1 VRVDFGGV
9 LRVVQT
15 APMARHIMTLT
26 CDDRPGIVA
35 AVSNALLK
43 VGANIVENQQF
54 SDEDTN
60 LFFMRT
66 LFDAESD
73 DVATVLTAI
82 DSSEAIEHQHLAVRP
97 AEERCRTMILVSKF
111 DHCLLDLLYRWK
123 SGDLPIDIV
132 GVVSNHED
140 CRALVEYYGLPFTLI
155 PVTAETKHDAETELM
170 KIVEA
175 EDVQLVVLARYMQIL
190 SDWLCEQLA
199 GRAINIHHSF
209 LPGFKGAKPYH
220 QAHDR
225 GVKLVG
231 ASAHYVTADLDE
243 GPIIEQDVVRVTHAE
258 TPARLVAIGRD
269 VERRV
274 LSNAVRA
281 HAESRIFLSGR
292 RTIVF

>member
-1 VRVDFGGV
+1 
-9 LRVVQT
+9 
-15 APMARHIMTLT
+15 MARHIMTLRS
-26 CDDRPGIVA
+26 DDRPGIVA
-35 AVSNALLK
+35 AVSSALLE
-43 VGANIVENQQF
+43 VSANIVENQQY
-54 SDEDTN
+54 SDEGTD

-66 LFDAESD
+66 VFDAEQA
-73 DVATVLTAI
+73 DVERVVA
-82 DSSEAIEHQHLAVRP
+82 AIESSPALRNHDLQVRP
-97 AEERCRTMILVSKF
+97 EAERCRTLVLVSRF
-111 DHCLLDLLYRWK
+111 DHCLLDLLHRWR

-132 GVVSNHED
+132 GVVGNHDD
-140 CRALVEYYGLPFTLI
+140 CRALVEYFGLPFSVI
-155 PVTAETKHDAETELM
+155 PVTPETKADAEAQLLAM
-170 KIVEA
+170 VE
-175 EDVQLVVLARYMQIL
+175 EKDVELVVLARYMQIL
-190 SDWLCEQLA
+190 SDGLCRALE

-258 TPARLVAIGRD
+258 SPSRLVALGRD

-274 LSNAVRA
+274 LSRAVRD
-281 HAESRIFLSGR
+281 HADRRVFLAGR

>member
-1 VRVDFGGV
+1 
-9 LRVVQT
+9 
-15 APMARHIMTLT
+15 MTLT

-35 AVSNALLK
+35 AVSAALLD
-43 VGANIVENQQF
+43 VNANILENQQY

-66 LFDAESD
+66 VFDAD
-73 DVATVLTAI
+73 AADVQPVLDAI
-82 DSSEAIEHQHLAVRP
+82 DASPAVKHQHLAVRP
-97 AEERCRTMILVSKF
+97 AEERCRTLILVSKF
-111 DHCLLDLLYRWK
+111 DHCLLDLLYRWR

-140 CRALVEYYGLPFTLI
+140 TRGLVEYYGLPFLHI
-155 PVTAETKHDAETELM
+155 PVTEDTRADAEGQLL
-170 KIVEA
+170 KIVDA
-175 EDVQLVVLARYMQIL
+175 EDVGLVVLARYMQIL
-190 SDWLCEQLA
+190 SDSLCEALA

-225 GVKLVG
+225 GVKLIG

-258 TPARLVAIGRD
+258 TPGRLVAIGRD

-274 LSNAVRA
+274 LSRAVRD
-281 HAESRIFLSGR
+281 HAENRVFLSGR

>member
-1 VRVDFGGV
+1 
-9 LRVVQT
+9 
-15 APMARHIMTLT
+15 MTLT

-35 AVSNALLK
+35 AVSTALLG
-43 VGANIVENQQF
+43 VNANILENQQF

-66 LFDAESD
+66 VFDAEPT
-73 DVATVLTAI
+73 DVKTVLDQVDA
-82 DSSEAIEHQHLAVRP
+82 SPAVKHEHLAVRP
-97 AEERCRTMILVSKF
+97 AEERCRTLILVSKF

-140 CRALVEYYGLPFTLI
+140 CRGLVEYYGLPFTVI
-155 PVTAETKHDAETELM
+155 PVTKDTKADAEAELLR
-170 KIVEA
+170 IVEA
-175 EDVQLVVLARYMQIL
+175 EQVGLVVLARYMQIL
-190 SDWLCEQLA
+190 SDSLCRALA

-225 GVKLVG
+225 GVKLIG

-258 TPARLVAIGRD
+258 TPERLVALGRD

-274 LSNAVRA
+274 LSRAVRD
-281 HAESRIFLSGR
+281 HAESRVFLSGR

>member
-1 VRVDFGGV
+1 
-9 LRVVQT
+9 
-15 APMARHIMTLT
+15 MARHIMTLT

-35 AVSNALLK
+35 AVSDALLK
-43 VGANIVENQQF
+43 VDANIVENQQF

-66 LFDAESD
+66 VFDAESD

-97 AEERCRTMILVSKF
+97 EDERCRTLILVSKF

-155 PVTAETKHDAETELM
+155 PVTADTKRDAETELM
-170 KIVEA
+170 KMVDA

-258 TPARLVAIGRD
+258 TPSRLVAIGRD

>member
-1 VRVDFGGV
+1 
-9 LRVVQT
+9 
-15 APMARHIMTLT
+15 MARHIMTLT
-26 CDDRPGIVA
+26 CEDRPGIVA
-35 AVSNALLK
+35 AVSSALLA
-43 VGANIVENQQF
+43 VSANIVENQQY
-54 SDEDTN
+54 SDLDTN

-66 LFDAESD
+66 VFDADEG
-73 DVATVLTAI
+73 DVETVLDAI
-82 DSSEAIEHQHLAVRP
+82 RESPAITHQHLAVRP
-97 AEERCRTMILVSKF
+97 AEERCRTIILVSRF

-132 GVVSNHED
+132 GVVSNHDD
-140 CRALVEYYGLPFTLI
+140 CRALVEYYGLPFTVI
-155 PVTAETKHDAETELM
+155 PVTKETKR
-170 KIVEA
+170 EA
-175 EDVQLVVLARYMQIL
+175 EEELVRMVDAHDVGLVVLARYMQIL
-190 SDWLCEQLA
+190 SDWLCDQLE

-225 GVKLVG
+225 GVKLIG

-258 TPARLVAIGRD
+258 SPERLVAIGRD

-274 LSNAVRA
+274 LSRAVRD
-281 HAESRIFLSGR
+281 HAESRVFLSGH

>member
-1 VRVDFGGV
+1 
-9 LRVVQT
+9 
-15 APMARHIMTLT
+15 MARHIMTLT

-35 AVSNALLK
+35 AVSAALLD
-43 VGANIVENQQF
+43 VNANILENQQY

-66 LFDAESD
+66 VFDAD
-73 DVATVLTAI
+73 AADVQPVLDAI
-82 DSSEAIEHQHLAVRP
+82 DASPAVMHQHLAVRP
-97 AEERCRTMILVSKF
+97 AEERCRTLILVSKF
-111 DHCLLDLLYRWK
+111 DHCLLDLLYRWR

-140 CRALVEYYGLPFTLI
+140 TRGLVEYYGLPFLHI
-155 PVTAETKHDAETELM
+155 PVTEDTRADAEGQLL
-170 KIVEA
+170 KIVDA
-175 EDVQLVVLARYMQIL
+175 EDVGLVVLARYMQIL
-190 SDWLCEQLA
+190 SDSLCEALA

-225 GVKLVG
+225 GVKLIG

-258 TPARLVAIGRD
+258 TPGRLVAIGRD

-274 LSNAVRA
+274 LSRAVRD
-281 HAESRIFLSGR
+281 HAESRVFLSGR

>member
-1 VRVDFGGV
+1 
-9 LRVVQT
+9 
-15 APMARHIMTLT
+15 MARHILTLT

-35 AVSNALLK
+35 AVSAALLR
-43 VGANIVENQQF
+43 VSANIVENQQF
-54 SDEDTN
+54 SDEDTA

-66 LFDAESD
+66 VFDSEDADVDAVRDLIGESD
-73 DVATVLTAI
+73 AI
-82 DSSEAIEHQHLAVRP
+82 RHARLAIRP
-97 AEERCRTMILVSKF
+97 AGRRYSTLILVSRF

-132 GVVSNHED
+132 GVASNHED
-140 CRALVEYYGLPFTLI
+140 CRELVEFYGLPFTVI
-155 PVTAETKHDAETELM
+155 PVTKETKAQAERELLALVEQTGTE
-170 KIVEA
+170 
-175 EDVQLVVLARYMQIL
+175 LVVLARYMQIL

-209 LPGFKGAKPYH
+209 LPGFKGARPYH

-225 GVKLVG
+225 GVKLIG

-258 TPARLVAIGRD
+258 TPARLVAMGRD

-274 LSNAVRA
+274 LSRAVRD
-281 HAESRIFLSGR
+281 HAESRVFVSGR

>member
-1 VRVDFGGV
+1 
-9 LRVVQT
+9 
-15 APMARHIMTLT
+15 MARHILTLT

-35 AVSNALLK
+35 AVSSALLQ
-43 VGANIVENQQF
+43 VSANIVENQQF
-54 SDEDTN
+54 SDEDTA

-66 LFDAESD
+66 VFDSEGP
-73 DVATVLTAI
+73 DVATVRRTI
-82 DSSEAIEHQHLAVRP
+82 EQSEAITNARLAIRP
-97 AEERCRTMILVSKF
+97 FEQRCRTLILVSKF
-111 DHCLLDLLYRWK
+111 DHCLLDLLHRWQ
-123 SGDLPIDIV
+123 SGDLPIDLV

-140 CRALVEYYGLPFTLI
+140 CRALVEFYGLPFTVI
-155 PVTAETKHDAETELM
+155 PVSRETKPQAERALM
-170 KIVEA
+170 SIVE
-175 EDVQLVVLARYMQIL
+175 ETGTELVVLARYMQIL
-190 SDWLCEQLA
+190 SDWLCDQLA

-209 LPGFKGAKPYH
+209 LPGFKGARPYH

-225 GVKLVG
+225 GVKLIG

-274 LSNAVRA
+274 LSRAVRD
-281 HAESRIFLSGR
+281 HAESRVFLSGL

>member
-1 VRVDFGGV
+1 
-9 LRVVQT
+9 
-15 APMARHIMTLT
+15 MTLT

-35 AVSNALLK
+35 AVSAALLD
-43 VGANIVENQQF
+43 VNANILENQQY

-66 LFDAESD
+66 VFDAD
-73 DVATVLTAI
+73 AADVGSVLDAI
-82 DSSEAIEHQHLAVRP
+82 DASPAVKHQHLAVRP
-97 AEERCRTMILVSKF
+97 AEERCRTLILVSKF

-140 CRALVEYYGLPFTLI
+140 TRGLVEYYGLPFLHI
-155 PVTAETKHDAETELM
+155 PVTEDTKADAEAQLL
-170 KIVEA
+170 KIVEV
-175 EDVQLVVLARYMQIL
+175 EGVGLVVLARYMQIL
-190 SDWLCEQLA
+190 SDSLCKALA

-225 GVKLVG
+225 GVKLIG

-258 TPARLVAIGRD
+258 TPQRRDRPRRRAARAVPCSARP
-269 VERRV
+269 RREPGLPLGSPHDRL
-274 LSNAVRA
+274 LSV
-281 HAESRIFLSGR
+281 
-292 RTIVF
+292 

>member
-1 VRVDFGGV
+1 
-9 LRVVQT
+9 
-15 APMARHIMTLT
+15 MARHIMTLT

-35 AVSNALLK
+35 AVSTALLS
-43 VGANIVENQQF
+43 VSANIVENQQY
-54 SDEDTN
+54 SDEATD

-66 LFDAESD
+66 VFDAEGHE
-73 DVATVLTAI
+73 VERVLDAI
-82 DSSEAIEHQHLAVRP
+82 RESPAIAHHHLAARP
-97 AEERCRTMILVSKF
+97 EDEHCRTVILVSKF

-132 GVVSNHED
+132 AVVSNHED
-140 CRALVEYYGLPFTLI
+140 CRGLVEYYGLPFVVI
-155 PVTAETKHDAETELM
+155 PVTKETKA
-170 KIVEA
+170 EA
-175 EDVQLVVLARYMQIL
+175 EAQLLQLVDDEGVGLVVLARYMQIL
-190 SDWLCEQLA
+190 SDGLCRALE

-220 QAHDR
+220 R
-225 GVKLVG
+225 GVKLIG

-258 TPARLVAIGRD
+258 SPERLVAIGRD

-274 LSNAVRA
+274 LSRAVRD
-281 HAESRIFLSGR
+281 HAESRVFLSGH

>member
-1 VRVDFGGV
+1 
-9 LRVVQT
+9 
-15 APMARHIMTLT
+15 MARHIMTLT

-35 AVSNALLK
+35 AVSGALLQ
-43 VGANIVENQQF
+43 VQANIVENQQY
-54 SDEDTN
+54 SDEDTD

-66 LFDAESD
+66 VFDAESD
-73 DVATVLTAI
+73 DVERVL
-82 DSSEAIEHQHLAVRP
+82 EAIRESPAVAHQHLAVRP
-97 AEERCRTMILVSKF
+97 EDEHCRTIILVSKF

-140 CRALVEYYGLPFTLI
+140 CRALVEYYGLPFTVI
-155 PVTAETKHDAETELM
+155 PVTPATKADAEAELLRL
-170 KIVEA
+170 VDA
-175 EDVQLVVLARYMQIL
+175 NDVGLVVLARYMQIL
-190 SDWLCEQLA
+190 SDSLCRALE

-225 GVKLVG
+225 GVKLIG

-258 TPARLVAIGRD
+258 TPGRLVALGRD

-274 LSNAVRA
+274 LSRAVRD
-281 HAESRIFLSGR
+281 HAESRVFLSGR

>member
-1 VRVDFGGV
+1 
-9 LRVVQT
+9 
-15 APMARHIMTLT
+15 MARHIMTLT

-35 AVSNALLK
+35 TVSHALLQ
-43 VGANIVENQQF
+43 VGANILENQQF
-54 SDEDTN
+54 SDEDTD
-60 LFFMRT
+60 LFFMRSV
-66 LFDAESD
+66 FDADSA

-82 DSSEAIEHQHLAVRP
+82 DSSEAIKHQHLQVRP
-97 AEERCRTMILVSKF
+97 AEEYCRTLILVSRF

-140 CRALVEYYGLPFTLI
+140 CRALVEYFGVPFTLI
-155 PVTAETKHDAETELM
+155 PVTPGSKHDAETAL
-170 KIVEA
+170 IRLVEA
-175 EDVQLVVLARYMQIL
+175 QDVKLVVLARYMQIL
-190 SDWLCEQLA
+190 SDRLCEQLA

-225 GVKLVG
+225 GVKLIG

-243 GPIIEQDVVRVTHAE
+243 GPIIEQDVVRVTHAD

-274 LSNAVRA
+274 LSEAVRA
-281 HAESRIFLSGR
+281 HADSRVFLSGR
-292 RTIVF
+292 RTIVL

>member
-1 VRVDFGGV
+1 
-9 LRVVQT
+9 
-15 APMARHIMTLT
+15 MARHIMTLT

-35 AVSNALLK
+35 AVSGALLQ
-43 VGANIVENQQF
+43 VEANIVENQQY

-66 LFDAESD
+66 VFDAEAA
-73 DVATVLTAI
+73 DVEQVLDAI
-82 DSSEAIEHQHLAVRP
+82 RKSPAVAHQHLAVRP
-97 AEERCRTMILVSKF
+97 EDEHCRTIILVSKF

-140 CRALVEYYGLPFTLI
+140 CRALVEYYGLPFTVI
-155 PVTAETKHDAETELM
+155 PVTPDTKA
-170 KIVEA
+170 EA
-175 EDVQLVVLARYMQIL
+175 EAELLRMVDADDVGLVVLARYMQIL
-190 SDWLCEQLA
+190 SDSLCRALE

-225 GVKLVG
+225 GVKLIG

-258 TPARLVAIGRD
+258 TPTRLVALGRD

-274 LSNAVRA
+274 LSRAVRD
-281 HAESRIFLSGR
+281 HAESRVFLSGR

>member
-1 VRVDFGGV
+1 
-9 LRVVQT
+9 
-15 APMARHIMTLT
+15 MARHIMTLT

-35 AVSNALLK
+35 AVSAALLD
-43 VGANIVENQQF
+43 VNANILENQQY

-66 LFDAESD
+66 VFDAD
-73 DVATVLTAI
+73 AADVQPVLDAI
-82 DSSEAIEHQHLAVRP
+82 DASPAVKHQHLAVRP
-97 AEERCRTMILVSKF
+97 AEERCRTLILVSKF
-111 DHCLLDLLYRWK
+111 DHCLLDLLYRWR

-140 CRALVEYYGLPFTLI
+140 TRGLVEYYGLPFLHI
-155 PVTAETKHDAETELM
+155 PVTEDTRADAEGQLL
-170 KIVEA
+170 KIVDA
-175 EDVQLVVLARYMQIL
+175 EDVGLVVLARYMQIL
-190 SDWLCEQLA
+190 SDSLCEALA

-225 GVKLVG
+225 GVKLIG

-258 TPARLVAIGRD
+258 TPGRLVAIGRD

-274 LSNAVRA
+274 LSRAVRD
-281 HAESRIFLSGR
+281 HAENRVFLSGR

>member
-1 VRVDFGGV
+1 
-9 LRVVQT
+9 
-15 APMARHIMTLT
+15 MARHIMTLT

-35 AVSNALLK
+35 AVSAALLE
-43 VGANIVENQQF
+43 VEANIVENQQF
-54 SDEDTN
+54 SDEATD

-66 LFDAESD
+66 VFDADAAAVER
-73 DVATVLTAI
+73 VLEAVRRSPAI
-82 DSSEAIEHQHLAVRP
+82 DHHHLEAR
-97 AEERCRTMILVSKF
+97 AEEEHCRTLILVSRF

-140 CRALVEYYGLPFTLI
+140 CRPLVEYYGVPFTVI
-155 PVTAETKHDAETELM
+155 PVTADTKDLA
-170 KIVEA
+170 EA
-175 EDVQLVVLARYMQIL
+175 ELLRVIQADDVGLVVLARYMQIL
-190 SDWLCEQLA
+190 GEDLCRALE

-209 LPGFKGAKPYH
+209 LPGFKGARPYH

-225 GVKLVG
+225 GVKLIG

-258 TPARLVAIGRD
+258 SPERLVALGRD

-274 LSNAVRA
+274 LSRAVRD
-281 HAESRIFLSGR
+281 HAESRVFLSGR

>member
-1 VRVDFGGV
+1 
-9 LRVVQT
+9 
-15 APMARHIMTLT
+15 MARHIMTLT
-26 CDDRPGIVA
+26 CEDRPGIVA
-35 AVSNALLK
+35 TVSGALLA
-43 VGANIVENQQF
+43 VEANIVENQQF
-54 SDEDTN
+54 SDEHTG

-66 LFDAESD
+66 VFDA
-73 DVATVLTAI
+73 DVADIDRLRETIAEAPAI
-82 DSSEAIEHQHLAVRP
+82 IEQHLAIRP
-97 AEERCRTMILVSKF
+97 ADERCRTLILVSKF

-140 CRALVEYYGLPFTLI
+140 CRSLVEYYGLPFTVI
-155 PVTAETKHDAETELM
+155 PVTPGTKAEAEAELLRVVDAER
-170 KIVEA
+170 VG
-175 EDVQLVVLARYMQIL
+175 LVVLARYMQIL
-190 SDWLCEQLA
+190 SDDLCRALE

-225 GVKLVG
+225 GVKLIG

-243 GPIIEQDVVRVTHAE
+243 GPIIEQDVVRVTHAD
-258 TPARLVAIGRD
+258 TPERLVAIGRD

-274 LSNAVRA
+274 LSRAVRD
-281 HAESRIFLSGR
+281 HAESRVFLSGH

>member
-1 VRVDFGGV
+1 
-9 LRVVQT
+9 
-15 APMARHIMTLT
+15 MARHMMTLT
-26 CDDRPGIVA
+26 CEDRPGIVA
-35 AVSNALLK
+35 TVSGALLA
-43 VGANIVENQQF
+43 VEANIVENQQF
-54 SDEDTN
+54 SDEHTG

-66 LFDAESD
+66 VFDA
-73 DVATVLTAI
+73 DVADIDRLRETIAEAPAI
-82 DSSEAIEHQHLAVRP
+82 IEQHLAIRP
-97 AEERCRTMILVSKF
+97 ADERCRTLILVSKF

-140 CRALVEYYGLPFTLI
+140 CRSLVEYYGLPFTVI
-155 PVTAETKHDAETELM
+155 PVTPGTKAEAEAELLRVVDAER
-170 KIVEA
+170 VG
-175 EDVQLVVLARYMQIL
+175 LVVLARYMQIL
-190 SDWLCEQLA
+190 SDDLCRALE

-225 GVKLVG
+225 GVKLIG

-243 GPIIEQDVVRVTHAE
+243 GPIIEQDVVRVTHAD
-258 TPARLVAIGRD
+258 TPERLVAIGRD

-274 LSNAVRA
+274 LSRAVRD
-281 HAESRIFLSGR
+281 HAESRVFLSGH

>member
-1 VRVDFGGV
+1 
-9 LRVVQT
+9 
-15 APMARHIMTLT
+15 MARHIMTLT

-35 AVSNALLK
+35 AVSAALLG
-43 VGANIVENQQF
+43 VSANIVENQQY
-54 SDEDTN
+54 SDEDTG

-66 LFDAESD
+66 VFDADEGG
-73 DVATVLTAI
+73 VTLVL
-82 DSSEAIEHQHLAVRP
+82 EALEASPVIEHQHLAVRP
-97 AEERCRTMILVSKF
+97 ADELCRTLILVSKF
-111 DHCLLDLLYRWK
+111 DHCLLDLLHRWK

-140 CRALVEYYGLPFTLI
+140 TRSLVEYYGVPFTLI
-155 PVTAETKHDAETELM
+155 PVTKENKLDAEAEIMRTAADTRTE
-170 KIVEA
+170 
-175 EDVQLVVLARYMQIL
+175 LVVLARYMQIL
-190 SDWLCEQLA
+190 SEDMCRQLQ

-225 GVKLVG
+225 GVKLIG

-243 GPIIEQDVVRVTHAE
+243 GPIIEQDVVRVTHAD
-258 TPARLVAIGRD
+258 TPHRLVAIGQD

-274 LSNAVRA
+274 LTSAVRG
-281 HAESRIFLSGR
+281 HALSKVFLSGR

>member
-1 VRVDFGGV
+1 
-9 LRVVQT
+9 
-15 APMARHIMTLT
+15 MARHIMTLT

-35 AVSNALLK
+35 AVSAALLA
-43 VGANIVENQQF
+43 VSANIVENQQY
-54 SDEDTN
+54 SDEATN

-66 LFDAESD
+66 VFDAEAD
-73 DVATVLTAI
+73 DVARVLDTVRTSPAI
-82 DSSEAIEHQHLAVRP
+82 AHQHLEVR
-97 AEERCRTMILVSKF
+97 AEAERCRTVILVSRF
-111 DHCLLDLLYRWK
+111 DHCLLDLLHRWK

-132 GVVSNHED
+132 AVVSNHED
-140 CRALVEYYGLPFTLI
+140 CRGLVEYYGLPFIVI
-155 PVTAETKHDAETELM
+155 PVTRDTKS
-170 KIVEA
+170 EA
-175 EDVQLVVLARYMQIL
+175 EAQLLGLVEDERIGLVVLARYMQIL
-190 SDWLCEQLA
+190 SDGLCRALE

-225 GVKLVG
+225 GVKLIG

-258 TPARLVAIGRD
+258 SPERLVAIGRD

-274 LSNAVRA
+274 LSRAVRD
-281 HAESRIFLSGR
+281 HAESRVFLSGH